1 MEFPK
6 VSMRA
11 GSVRDAVGNVRDAN
25 ISGMMPGDVKQAVLQ
40 KLQVGTYY
48 RLQSVSMEEAMN
60 MKLVGIYTN
69 MAVFEGKDGQKESFK
84 YIELYKQFFQEKEK
98 SYE

>member
-1 MEFPK
+1 MKE
-6 VSMRA
+6 
-11 GSVRDAVGNVRDAN
+11 GCVRDIVGQARIEN
-25 ISGMMPGDVKQAVLQ
+25 IGGMKPEDVKQVVLQ
-40 KLQVGTYY
+40 RLQLGTYY
-48 RLQSVSMEEAMN
+48 RLQSVSMEEVMN

-98 SYE
+98 SNE